1 MLVISRE
8 MDTGKTKEILKL
20 AENEQATILTSTPRA
35 LNVKASALGYNL
47 NIIGWQ
53 DFLYKS
59 LISQKIIIDNAEEVL
74 AEIIGSVNENY
85 RLIAMAV
92 NTDAHS

>member
-1 MLVISRE
+1 MLVISRG

-20 AENEQATILTSTPRA
+20 AESRQATILTSTPRA
-35 LNVKASALGYNL
+35 LKVKASALGYNL
-47 NIIGWQ
+47 NIVGWQ
-53 DFLYKS
+53 DFLS
-59 LISQKIIIDNAEEVL
+59 NTLSGQKIIIDNAEEVL
-74 AEIIGSVNENY
+74 AEIINSIDKNY